1 VPYRRHATLKW
12 HGDYPTDTDNMA
24 TKRKPT
30 FSAAPKASNNLMPWL
45 GIAFIVILLDQLSK
59 ITILKLFQLGED
71 KAVTSFFNL
80 TLAYNRGAAFS
91 FLSTQG
97 GWQRYFFTAIA
108 IGAVGF
114 IIYLLRRHAGQRMFC
129 WALALIMGGA
139 IGNVIDRLLYGHV
152 VDFLDF
158 HLAGWGHF
166 PAFNIADSAIT
177 IGAILFIFDELRRV
191 NRN

>member
-1 VPYRRHATLKW
+1 
-12 HGDYPTDTDNMA
+12 MA
-24 TKRKPT
+24 TKKKST
-30 FSAAPKASNNLMPWL
+30 FTATSKAGGSLMPWL
-45 GIAFIVILLDQLSK
+45 GIAFIVILIDQISK
-59 ITILKLFQLGED
+59 ITVTRLFEVGED
-71 KAVTSFFNL
+71 KIVTSFFNL

-91 FLSTQG
+91 FLSNQG

-108 IGAVGF
+108 IGAVAF
-114 IIYLLRRHAGQRMFC
+114 ILYMLRRHAGQRLFC
-129 WALALIMGGA
+129 WSLALIMGGA
-139 IGNVIDRLLYGHV
+139 IGNVIDRLMYGHV

-191 NRN
+191 NKN